1 MYLTLQTWTSL
12 PLLSPK
18 GIPVPPNTSRL
29 LPCSTTG
36 KDRAERLVAA
46 RLGSVQLPYN
56 SHHTFTALKRSKRE
70 RMQAK
75 TMETKGSVL
84 KTTSEQREIYFW
96 VLRWLHQAPVHRKHS
111 GLAAVKLN
119 SQRFPL
125 AVEVFFFL
133 LASALEKRKKNQKKL
148 PNSWP
153 TWTRDG
159 NRTQIRGLCVQEME
173 TGPKRMA
180 FVYKKWK
187 LDPDLPVLAW
197 FCMPPIK
204 AASGVDA

>member
-70 RMQAK
+70 RTQAK

-133 LASALEKRKKNQKKL
+133 LASALEKRKKNQKK
-148 PNSWP
+148 
-153 TWTRDG
+153 TT
-159 NRTQIRGLCVQEME
+159 
-173 TGPKRMA
+173 
-180 FVYKKWK
+180 
-187 LDPDLPVLAW
+187 
-197 FCMPPIK
+197 
-204 AASGVDA
+204 